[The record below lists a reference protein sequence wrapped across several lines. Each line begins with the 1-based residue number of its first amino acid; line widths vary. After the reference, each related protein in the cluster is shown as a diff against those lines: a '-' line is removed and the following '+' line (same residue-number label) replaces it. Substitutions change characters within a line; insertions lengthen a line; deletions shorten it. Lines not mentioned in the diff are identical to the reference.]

1 MAKLRQGEKR
11 VQLSFQRE
19 DDLRLHSFMV
29 RKAYK
34 CRWDLPTFVLAALQD
49 AFGAEMDNEEVDA
62 VAEEAMAKVRERQA
76 APPED
81 LPAST
86 RRSAKCQS
94 HHHAHSEASND
105 SRRRLRAGIEAGTA
119 TQCGAYETKE
129 SKGEEMK
136 NDKQKI
142 IEAGRGSLLS
152 TTATTM

>member
-76 APPED
+76 TPPEPPPAPPMPPMPEPPPMPTVK
-81 LPAST
+81 PAMT
-86 RRSAKCQS
+86 P
-94 HHHAHSEASND
+94 D
-105 SRRRLRAGIEAGTA
+105 D
-119 TQCGAYETKE
+119 AYEQALKQVQQLNAE
-129 SKGEEMK
+129 PMKKKSVKSKAAA
-136 NDKQKI
+136 NPPAPVQK
-142 IEAGRGSLLS
+142 
-152 TTATTM
+152 